1 MTGTFDGPF
10 TGLVDRSGGVPLLPP
25 PDREVPLFE
34 RISEDTPRDEV
45 ARKLRVAGSEIR
57 RRAIQT
63 IVSAGAGHVGGEF
76 SIADALV
83 TLYLKSM
90 NISPEMI
97 ETEDPERDRL
107 ILSKGHAANMLYTVL
122 AAAGY
127 IDRGA
132 LRTFL
137 QPRSM
142 LNGHPARGKVRA
154 VEANTG
160 PLGHGLP
167 IAVGTAIAGKL
178 DGSARKT
185 FVLLGDGEMQEGSNW
200 EAIMTAAQYGLD
212 HLVALVDRNHLQ
224 QGATV
229 EDTNDLS
236 PLDDKLRAFGWNVVD
251 VDGHDHLALADEFES
266 APRVEGK
273 PTFIIAH
280 THKGYPISYM
290 RDNVAWHHKVPS
302 QDQLGAA
309 LAELDAAIAADM
321 EGALSV
327 N

>member
-1 MTGTFDGPF
+1 MTTNFEGPS
-10 TGLVDRSGGVPLLPP
+10 TGLVDQESVTTLLPA
-25 PDREVPLFE
+25 PDREIPVFD
-34 RISEDTPRDEV
+34 RIADGANPEV
-45 ARKLRVAGSEIR
+45 TARRLRVAANGVR

-63 IVSAGAGHVGGEF
+63 IVDAGAGHVGGEF
-76 SIADALV
+76 SITDALV

-90 NISPEMI
+90 NVTPEMI
-97 ETEDPERDRL
+97 ESQDPERDRL
-107 ILSKGHAANMLYTVL
+107 ILSKGHAANTLYTTL

-127 IDRGA
+127 IHPTA

-142 LNGHPARGKVRA
+142 LNGHPARGKIRA

-167 IAVGTAIAGKL
+167 IAVGTALAARM

-200 EAIMTAAQYGLD
+200 EALMTAAHQKLD

-224 QGATV
+224 QGASV
-229 EDTNDLS
+229 EDTNDLD
-236 PLDDKLRAFGWNVVD
+236 PLEDKLTAFGWNVVE
-251 VDGHDHLALADEFES
+251 VDGHDHLALADAFES
-266 APRVEGK
+266 APTVVGK

-280 THKGYPISYM
+280 THKGHPISYM
-290 RDNVAWHHKVPS
+290 SGNVAWHHKVPS
-302 QDQLGAA
+302 EQQLETA
-309 LAELDAAIAADM
+309 LAELDALIAADE
-321 EGALSV
+321 EGARK
-327 N
+327 